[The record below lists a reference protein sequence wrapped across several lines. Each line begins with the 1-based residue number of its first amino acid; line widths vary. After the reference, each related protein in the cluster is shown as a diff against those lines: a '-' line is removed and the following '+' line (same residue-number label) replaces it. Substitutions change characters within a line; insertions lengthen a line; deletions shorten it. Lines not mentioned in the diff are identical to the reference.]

1 MSAQDIVPYAQISTA
16 FVATGALIVA
26 TWSLLTQ
33 KAVARRRAAIDF
45 FLKTEMDEKILS
57 AYNVYVQSK
66 AKISSYPD
74 IKEFCQTEHYDHVRA
89 YLNILE
95 LMAVGVHNN
104 TFDERIC
111 YVYWC
116 DFIKGAATDCRP
128 LLEYLRKLPSGN
140 FSYDD
145 LVRLDKRW
153 ATAKRFWQR
162 WRQ

>member
-1 MSAQDIVPYAQISTA
+1 
-16 FVATGALIVA
+16 
-26 TWSLLTQ
+26 
-33 KAVARRRAAIDF
+33 
-45 FLKTEMDEKILS
+45 
-57 AYNVYVQSK
+57 
-66 AKISSYPD
+66 
-74 IKEFCQTEHYDHVRA
+74 
-89 YLNILE
+89 
-95 LMAVGVHNN
+95 MAVGVHNN